1 MCGLHVYVHVHART
15 GSGTDA
21 SPSSPLR
28 LERANGGRGAPSA
41 KPRPISPDLE
51 VGVGLARL
59 GLARVTGVCL
69 YVYVIC
75 VVCTHAIYLTPE
87 TTYVRALLA
96 SKIWR
101 SATRYLACHSA
112 TCVDARARELKAFV
126 HSTIN
131 A

>member
-1 MCGLHVYVHVHART
+1 MCGLHVYVHVRART
-15 GSGTDA
+15 GSGTDDTSDA

-51 VGVGLARL
+51 VSVGLARL
-59 GLARVTGVCL
+59 GLARVT
-69 YVYVIC
+69 VYV
-75 VVCTHAIYLTPE
+75 CTYVIYLTPE

-112 TCVDARARELKAFV
+112 TCVDARARELKALV

>member
-1 MCGLHVYVHVHART
+1 MHAQTQARMT
-15 GSGTDA
+15 HIRRIS
-21 SPSSPLR
+21 SSPLH
-28 LERANGGRGAPSA
+28 LERANGGRGVPSHGQG
-41 KPRPISPDLE
+41 RDRSHQISR
-51 VGVGLARL
+51 LAS
-59 GLARVTGVCL
+59 GSPASAWLASRVC
-69 YVYVIC
+69 
-75 VVCTHAIYLTPE
+75 VCTYVIYLTPE